1 MMQIIRV
8 TYLIV
13 RENNNTKQPF
23 ESLGRELKKL
33 RNRRKESLIEVSG
46 AVEIESDELS
56 KFEEGK
62 SRPSEDILALLIS
75 HFEVKE
81 SESKKIWKLA
91 GYENVDSPEGFTVAD
106 ELPFQTQQIMVMP
119 MDVRVVYTDLVH
131 VMVNNYG
138 VVINFMQG
146 AGPNSQPLAVSR
158 IGMSKEHAYSLLNVL
173 QETLEKSS
181 EPKQIKQLPSA
192 TTKTTKKSNSKKEG
206 KEK

>member
-1 MMQIIRV
+1 M
-8 TYLIV
+8 
-13 RENNNTKQPF
+13 NNTKQPF

-33 RNRRKESLIEVSG
+33 RDRRKESLIEVSG

-56 KFEEGK
+56 RYEEGK

-75 HFEVKE
+75 YFNIKE
-81 SESKKIWKLA
+81 AESKRLWKLA
-91 GYENVDSPEGFTVAD
+91 GYENIDSPEGFTVAD
-106 ELPFQTQQIMVMP
+106 DLPFQTQQIMVMP
-119 MDVRVVYTDLVH
+119 MDVRVIYTDLVH

-173 QETLEKSS
+173 KDTLEKSFES
-181 EPKQIKQLPSA
+181 KQIKQLPTS
-192 TTKTTKKSNSKKEG
+192 TKTNKKSKEE
-206 KEK
+206 KES

>member
-1 MMQIIRV
+1 MSEM
-8 TYLIV
+8 
-13 RENNNTKQPF
+13 NNTKQPF

-33 RNRRKESLIEVSG
+33 RDRRKESLIEVSG

-56 KFEEGK
+56 RYEEGK

-75 HFEVKE
+75 YFNIKE
-81 SESKKIWKLA
+81 AESKRLWKLA
-91 GYENVDSPEGFTVAD
+91 GYENIDSPEGFTVAD
-106 ELPFQTQQIMVMP
+106 DLPFQTQQIMVMP
-119 MDVRVVYTDLVH
+119 MDVRVIYTDLVH

-173 QETLEKSS
+173 KDTLEKSFES
-181 EPKQIKQLPSA
+181 KQIKQLPTS
-192 TTKTTKKSNSKKEG
+192 TKTNKKSKEE
-206 KEK
+206 KES